1 MEKVLTTLLSTW
13 SVAVFSAPVII
24 IIITITIII
33 IIIII
38 ISSSSSISIIIIIT
52 RRVPCDIKYVDIDVE
67 VVEGAIQSD

>member
-38 ISSSSSISIIIIIT
+38 IIISISIIIIIT

>member
-1 MEKVLTTLLSTW
+1 MEKVLTILLSTW

-38 ISSSSSISIIIIIT
+38 IISISIIIIIT

>member
-13 SVAVFSAPVII
+13 SVAVFSAPVYVII

-38 ISSSSSISIIIIIT
+38 IISISIIIIIT

>member
-33 IIIII
+33 IIIISI
-38 ISSSSSISIIIIIT
+38 SISIIIIIT

>member
-38 ISSSSSISIIIIIT
+38 SISISIIIIIT

-67 VVEGAIQSD
+67 VVEGAIQ

>member
-38 ISSSSSISIIIIIT
+38 IISIIIIIT

>member
-24 IIITITIII
+24 IIITITIIT
-33 IIIII
+33 IIII
-38 ISSSSSISIIIIIT
+38 ISISISIIIIIT

>member
-38 ISSSSSISIIIIIT
+38 SISISIIIIIT

>member
-24 IIITITIII
+24 SIITITIII

-38 ISSSSSISIIIIIT
+38 ISISISIIIIIT